1 MAENSSPG
9 HAGGTPNGAATA
21 KNGTAAQPVATGLP
35 HPNAPVGVA
44 QPPATLPDKSTRSG
58 TAASS
63 PPAPNPT
70 NPLSMAPAQQ
80 ATVKCPKCGAAV
92 REIARFCQR
101 CHNTMRYECPACR
114 HQQRAGGNCEKCG
127 VNFIKYVTAVVV
139 AKQAE
144 ADAIHDKIEQR
155 STLIKNLLFIPFTGG
170 ISLIRQFLVSRDRK
184 S

>member
-1 MAENSSPG
+1 MPKDV
-9 HAGGTPNGAATA
+9 ATA
-21 KNGTAAQPVATGLP
+21 KNGTAAQPAATGFVRP
-35 HPNAPVGVA
+35 KAIVGVA
-44 QPPATLPDKSTRSG
+44 QPPAALADESTRAR

-63 PPAPNPT
+63 SLLPNST
-70 NPLSMAPAQQ
+70 NALSMKPAHQ
-80 ATVKCPKCGAAV
+80 ATVKCPKCGATV

-101 CHNTMRYECPACR
+101 CHNTMRYECPACG
-114 HQQRAGGNCEKCG
+114 HQQRTGGNCEKCG
-127 VNFIKYVTAVVV
+127 INFIKYVTAVVA

-170 ISLIRQFLVSRDRK
+170 ISLLRQLLVGRDKR